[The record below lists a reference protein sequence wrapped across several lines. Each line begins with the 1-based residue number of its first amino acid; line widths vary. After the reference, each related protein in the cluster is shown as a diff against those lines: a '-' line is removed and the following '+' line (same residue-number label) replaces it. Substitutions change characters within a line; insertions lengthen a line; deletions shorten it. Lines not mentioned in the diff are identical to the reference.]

1 MRKMDIM
8 LITNIRIKKYLL
20 NFEKNLIQEMLETNS
35 LKYLLTDF
43 FPLSQI
49 DIKYQVF
56 NRLFFSI
63 KQKALINI
71 CSTFDKSNIKYITFK
86 GVLLSNHLYQNSND
100 RTVGDLDIYILPENF
115 DNALNILF
123 ELGYYLTDNKTL
135 FNKHHVSLHKDKVV
149 VELHKNILN
158 PFTNIDETY
167 IRNHTGIISIE
178 GNKITTFDTTATLL
192 HLIYHLYMDTYL
204 ATGNLYNIFADKSIP
219 KAGRFLYRAYEIALF
234 SEKYYNQIKWEDII
248 EDIKKQKLRIIFK
261 KMIVDILEIFPEAF
275 PPSFVDMVC
284 NLNYVN
290 DERDYLYKY
299 LIESNINNSDNFDGL
314 LINYINNNW
323 ESRRE
328 NNIHKKVGEKI
339 SLIKQSSNE
348 IYKDLSCDITTEI
361 TTEGLKI
368 SFKVSNDDFYI
379 SDIGDYN
386 TQTSDGVHLLLCGT
400 EQYSYNS
407 IFLFPKEIDGE
418 IKVVVC
424 DVLNNRNEVLGD
436 TLIKADFSKT
446 ENDYTITAI
455 LSNKFLKENYL
466 NSYLYMGLVVSDCSS
481 ETHRRKNELILSEK
495 SSEWYNP
502 TYFAK
507 IDIK

>member
-1 MRKMDIM
+1 MRTNELIREYLICQHKNNRNFLKENSMLCLYEKGGTDEDFDKKQNNMNCLYNQKMVCAID
-8 LITNIRIKKYLL
+8 RLL
-20 NFEKNLIQEMLETNS
+20 RDKGIPYVIFKGLCLAE
-35 LKYLLTDF
+35 LLYDN
-43 FPLSQI
+43 PNDRKVGDI
-49 DIKYQVF
+49 DIYVDYDRHYETM
-56 NRLFFSI
+56 N
-63 KQKALINI
+63 
-71 CSTFDKSNIKYITFK
+71 
-86 GVLLSNHLYQNSND
+86 LLS
-100 RTVGDLDIYILPENF
+100 RLDIVK
-115 DNALNILF
+115 DNDKESDYVHHIC
-123 ELGYYLTDNKTL
+123 LTNGKIM
-135 FNKHHVSLHKDKVV
+135 
-149 VELHKNILN
+149 VELHKRFFN

-167 IRNHTGIISIE
+167 LIKNITAVEI
-178 GNKITTFDTTATLL
+178 NKRPINSFTITATML

-204 ATGNLYNIFADKSIP
+204 AYGSLYNIFANKSIP

-314 LINYINNNW
+314 LINYINNDW
-323 ESRRE
+323 DSRRE
-328 NNIHKKVGEKI
+328 NNIYRKVGEKI
-339 SLIKQSSNE
+339 SLVKKSSNE
-348 IYKDLSCDITTEI
+348 IYKDLSCDITTEKTI
-361 TTEGLKI
+361 EGLKI
-368 SFKVSNDDFYI
+368 VFRVSNDDFYI
-379 SDIGDYN
+379 SDSGDYN
-386 TQTSDGVHLLLCGT
+386 TQTSDGVHLVLCGT

-418 IKVVVC
+418 INVVVC
-424 DVLNNRNEVLGD
+424 DVLNSANKVLD
-436 TLIKADFSKT
+436 DNLIKADFSKT

-466 NSYLYMGLVVSDCSS
+466 SSYLYMGLVISDCSS
-481 ETHRRKNELILSEK
+481 ETHCRKNELILSEK